1 MCRPCQPGRRRL
13 CTVTTAEPLGPAAG
27 AIAALLCRS
36 RLTSPEPRDICLHV
50 TGIRDPPP

>member
-1 MCRPCQPGRRRL
+1 MQTLTAGV